1 MRAEINLATIILG
14 LIGWLFGGWTLILQ
28 TLVFLMAVDYITGVI
43 AAIFKKSNKTKSGKL
58 SSKAGFKGL
67 AKKFMVLVVCAIA
80 YRIDILLKAENLLYN
95 TVLLFYVSNEGISIL
110 ENIIN
115 MGVKVPDKL
124 KNVIESI
131 KEDKE

>member
-1 MRAEINLATIILG
+1 MREDINLATIILG
-14 LIGWLFGGWTLILQ
+14 LISWLFGGWNLILQ

-67 AKKFMVLVVCAIA
+67 AKKLMVLVVCAIA

-131 KEDKE
+131 KEEKE